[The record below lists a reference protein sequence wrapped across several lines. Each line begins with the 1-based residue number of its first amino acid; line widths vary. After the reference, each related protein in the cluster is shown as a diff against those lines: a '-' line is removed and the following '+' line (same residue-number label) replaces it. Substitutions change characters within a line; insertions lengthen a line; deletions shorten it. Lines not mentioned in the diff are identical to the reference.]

1 MACTD
6 DRRVVQ
12 FLVDTLE
19 LWRVEATVEA
29 AGAPCVAVVQVDK
42 RAIAWIER
50 AAVTNAMV
58 HTHGHFHV
66 THNHNRMAGGFDHLS
81 SYHEHEHDHARL
93 IHRHYPHEDFER
105 EHHGEA
111 HVHDHATPVRNGKA
125 RKATKATK
133 KTPEPAQ
140 TAD

>member
-50 AAVTNAMV
+50 AAVM
-58 HTHGHFHV
+58 
-66 THNHNRMAGGFDHLS
+66 RD
-81 SYHEHEHDHARL
+81 
-93 IHRHYPHEDFER
+93 
-105 EHHGEA
+105 
-111 HVHDHATPVRNGKA
+111 ATALEVKDSATSGVGSENGWVPPALTVRA
-125 RKATKATK
+125 RKVWDDA
-133 KTPEPAQ
+133 PAG
-140 TAD
+140 ASSFSAGLKLGSPAKLNVPGGPLSA

>member
-50 AAVTNAMV
+50 AAVTDMTFRWIVRFAV
-58 HTHGHFHV
+58 
-66 THNHNRMAGGFDHLS
+66 DSLS
-81 SYHEHEHDHARL
+81 D
-93 IHRHYPHEDFER
+93 P
-105 EHHGEA
+105 
-111 HVHDHATPVRNGKA
+111 TKA
-125 RKATKATK
+125 RARPCTSLVGLLNALRSGLKVERGSALRLAAA
-133 KTPEPAQ
+133 PARG
-140 TAD
+140 A